1 MTVGLVILLAVSVLV
16 FLGVTHRV
24 LDRMHLTDRQALL
37 ALGLMLAGSFV
48 DVPVYRGLQSV
59 SINLGGAVVP
69 IVLAIYVLARADT
82 PLETGRGVLSAII
95 TGIALFALTRLFA
108 FEEGRTILDPLYAF
122 GLVAGVVAYLAG
134 RSRRAAFAGAVLG
147 VVLLDA
153 AHLVEVT
160 TRRMPATVHLGGAGV
175 FDAVVIAAVV
185 AVGLAEIFG
194 EAVERIQGGPVS
206 NVEREV
212 RVDSPVA
219 GRGPEAAGDQ
229 DREHEGSRTHQS
241 GAGRD
246 DSDQA

>member
-1 MTVGLVILLAVSVLV
+1 MTVGLVILLAVSILV

-24 LDRMHLTDRQALL
+24 LDRMHLTDRQALV
-37 ALGLMLAGSFV
+37 ALGLMLVGSFV
-48 DVPVYRGLQSV
+48 DVPIYRGVQSV
-59 SINLGGAVVP
+59 SVNLGGAVVP

-82 PLETGRGVLSAII
+82 RLETGRGVLAAII
-95 TGIALFALTRLFA
+95 TGIALFALTRLFT

-153 AHLVEVT
+153 VHLVEVT
-160 TRRMPATVHLGGAGV
+160 VRQMPATVHLGGAGV

-185 AVGLAEIFG
+185 AVGLAEVFG
-194 EAVERIQGGPVS
+194 EAMERIQGGPVS

-219 GRGPEAAGDQ
+219 GKGRDTGIGR
-229 DREHEGSRTHQS
+229 REGAPMHEGS
-241 GAGRD
+241 AGRD
-246 DSDQA
+246 ENDQV

>member
-37 ALGLMLAGSFV
+37 ALGVMLVGSFV

-95 TGIALFALTRLFA
+95 TGIALFALTRLFT

-175 FDAVVIAAVV
+175 FDAVVIAAIV

-194 EAVERIQGGPVS
+194 EAMERIQGGPVS

-219 GRGPEAAGDQ
+219 GRGPEDAGDQ
-229 DREHEGSRTHQS
+229 HREHEGSRMRQG

>member
-1 MTVGLVILLAVSVLV
+1 MTIGLVILLAVSVLV
-16 FLGVTHRV
+16 FLGLTHRV
-24 LDRMHLTDRQALL
+24 LDRMHLTDRQALV
-37 ALGLMLAGSFV
+37 ALGLMLVGSFI

-59 SINLGGAVVP
+59 TVNLGGAVVP

-95 TGIALFALTRLFA
+95 TGIAVFALTRLFT

-147 VVLLDA
+147 VVLLDV
-153 AHLVEVT
+153 AHLVEVA

-194 EAVERIQGGPVS
+194 EAMERVQGGPVS

-212 RVDSPVA
+212 RVDSPIA
-219 GRGPEAAGDQ
+219 GKGPAGGAQ
-229 DREHEGSRTHQS
+229 EGSPTQQRS
-241 GAGRD
+241 AGRD
-246 DSDQA
+246 DSDRL